1 MMYRIEENHL
11 ITEPGVISFQL
22 PIAHVMEIRG
32 ILVVILK
39 IKLHADNLDNLFG
52 VKDGKIIWR
61 VQSQL
66 EFKPYVWSGPS
77 IPLGESKGNPYSG
90 IDIYDKDPSLIIA
103 TEACGFRYLI
113 DPTNGEIVGEES
125 WVK

>member
-1 MMYRIEENHL
+1 MYRIEENQL
-11 ITEPGVISFQL
+11 VTEQGVISFQL

-61 VQSQL
+61 VQPQY
-66 EFKPYVWSGPS
+66 EFNPFVWSGAFTPV
-77 IPLGESKGNPYSG
+77 GESKGNPYGG
-90 IDIYDKDPSLIIA
+90 IDIYKKDPSLIIA
-103 TEACGFRYLI
+103 ADTCGFRYLI
-113 DPTNGEIVGEES
+113 DPATGKIVGEES